1 MFLCQQCPK
10 YSVVIGVCVIK
21 HPAVGKVMSGKR
33 SCVVFDDVI
42 VTSFGVFVQ

>member
-1 MFLCQQCPK
+1 MFLCQQRPK

-21 HPAVGKVMSGKR
+21 HLAVGKDMSGKR